1 MSRPLVAD
9 PFATRPGA
17 ATMHAHVTVVVI
29 DDSEE
34 YRLIVRG
41 LLRSVHDVTT
51 FVGDAASGAEG
62 LALVRRERPDM
73 VITDL
78 VMPGLDGIE
87 LARRIRLELPKTKII
102 LMSADIE
109 DTYRL
114 MASDSGAD
122 AFVSKQM
129 ITRTLLPVIG
139 DVVRREAA
147 ALDKA
152 AQKLLGLSPARNK

>member
-1 MSRPLVAD
+1 
-9 PFATRPGA
+9 
-17 ATMHAHVTVVVI
+17 MHAHVTVVVI

-51 FVGDAASGAEG
+51 FVGDAATGAEG
-62 LALVRRERPDM
+62 LTLVRRERPDM

-87 LARRIRLELPKTKII
+87 LARLIRLELPKTKII

-109 DTYRL
+109 DAYRL

>member
-17 ATMHAHVTVVVI
+17 ATMHPHVTVVVI

-51 FVGDAASGAEG
+51 FVGDAATGPEG

-87 LARRIRLELPKTKII
+87 LARRIRLELPRTKII

-109 DTYRL
+109 DAYRL

-147 ALDKA
+147 ALDRA
-152 AQKLLGLSPARNK
+152 AQKLLGLSPARDK

>member
-1 MSRPLVAD
+1 MSHPLVAD
-9 PFATRPGA
+9 PATRPGG
-17 ATMHAHVTVVVI
+17 ATTHAHVTVVVI

-87 LARRIRLELPKTKII
+87 LARRIRLELPRTKII

-109 DTYRL
+109 DAYRL

>member
-1 MSRPLVAD
+1 MPL
-9 PFATRPGA
+9 TI
-17 ATMHAHVTVVVI
+17 VVI

-109 DTYRL
+109 DAYRL

-152 AQKLLGLSPARNK
+152 AQKLLGLSPARNR

>member
-1 MSRPLVAD
+1 MPL
-9 PFATRPGA
+9 TI
-17 ATMHAHVTVVVI
+17 VVI

-78 VMPGLDGIE
+78 VMPGLDGVE
-87 LARRIRLELPKTKII
+87 VTRRIRLELPKTKII
-102 LMSADIE
+102 LMSAAIE
-109 DTYRL
+109 DAYRL

-139 DVVRREAA
+139 DVLRREAE
-147 ALDKA
+147 ALDKE
-152 AQKLLGLSPARNK
+152 AQRLLGLSPARKK

>member
-1 MSRPLVAD
+1 MSRPPVAD

-17 ATMHAHVTVVVI
+17 GAMHAHVTVVVI

-51 FVGDAASGAEG
+51 FVGDAPSGAEG

-109 DTYRL
+109 DAYRL

>member
-9 PFATRPGA
+9 PSATRPGA
-17 ATMHAHVTVVVI
+17 ATMHPHVTVVVI

-51 FVGDAASGAEG
+51 FVGDAASGTEG

-109 DTYRL
+109 DAYRL

>member
-1 MSRPLVAD
+1 MSHPLVAD
-9 PFATRPGA
+9 LATRPGG

-109 DTYRL
+109 DAYRL

>member
-1 MSRPLVAD
+1 
-9 PFATRPGA
+9 
-17 ATMHAHVTVVVI
+17 MHAHVTVVVI

-62 LALVRRERPDM
+62 LTLVRRERPDM

-109 DTYRL
+109 DAYRL

>member
-1 MSRPLVAD
+1 MSHPLVAD
-9 PFATRPGA
+9 LATRPGGT
-17 ATMHAHVTVVVI
+17 TMHAHVTVVVI

-109 DTYRL
+109 DAYRL

>member
-1 MSRPLVAD
+1 MPL
-9 PFATRPGA
+9 TI
-17 ATMHAHVTVVVI
+17 VVI

-51 FVGDAASGAEG
+51 FVGDAANGADG

-78 VMPGLDGIE
+78 VMPGLDGVE
-87 LARRIRLELPKTKII
+87 LTQRIRLELPRTKVI
-102 LMSADIE
+102 LMSSYIE
-109 DTYRL
+109 DAYQL

-122 AFVSKQM
+122 AFVNKQV
-129 ITRTLLPVIG
+129 ITRTLLPAIG
-139 DVVRREAA
+139 DVVRREAE
-147 ALDKA
+147 ALDKEA
-152 AQKLLGLSPARNK
+152 KKLLGLSPARKQ

>member
-17 ATMHAHVTVVVI
+17 GAMHAHVTVVVI

-109 DTYRL
+109 DAYRL

-147 ALDKA
+147 ALDQA
-152 AQKLLGLSPARNK
+152 ARKLLGLSPARNK

>member
-17 ATMHAHVTVVVI
+17 GAMHAHVTVVVI

-62 LALVRRERPDM
+62 LTLVRRERPDM

-109 DTYRL
+109 DAYRL

>member
-9 PFATRPGA
+9 PFATQPGA
-17 ATMHAHVTVVVI
+17 ATMYAHVTVVVI

-109 DTYRL
+109 DAYRL

>member
-1 MSRPLVAD
+1 MPL
-9 PFATRPGA
+9 TI
-17 ATMHAHVTVVVI
+17 VVI

-51 FVGDAASGAEG
+51 FVGDAASGADG

-87 LARRIRLELPKTKII
+87 LARRIRLKLPKTKII
-102 LMSADIE
+102 LMSAVL
-109 DTYRL
+109 T
-114 MASDSGAD
+114 
-122 AFVSKQM
+122 SK
-129 ITRTLLPVIG
+129 TPTGTWLPT
-139 DVVRREAA
+139 AA
-147 ALDKA
+147 RMPL
-152 AQKLLGLSPARNK
+152 

>member
-1 MSRPLVAD
+1 
-9 PFATRPGA
+9 
-17 ATMHAHVTVVVI
+17 MHAHVTVVVI

-51 FVGDAASGAEG
+51 FVGDAASGTEG

-87 LARRIRLELPKTKII
+87 LARRIRLELPKTKIV

-109 DTYRL
+109 DAYRL

>member
-1 MSRPLVAD
+1 MPL
-9 PFATRPGA
+9 TI
-17 ATMHAHVTVVVI
+17 VVI

-51 FVGDAASGAEG
+51 FVGDAANGADG

-78 VMPGLDGIE
+78 VMPGLDGVE
-87 LARRIRLELPKTKII
+87 LTRRIRQELPRTKVI
-102 LMSADIE
+102 LMSSYIE
-109 DTYRL
+109 DAYQL

-122 AFVSKQM
+122 AFVNKQV
-129 ITRTLLPVIG
+129 ITRTLLPAIG
-139 DVVRREAA
+139 DVVHREAE
-147 ALDKA
+147 ALDKEA
-152 AQKLLGLSPARNK
+152 KKLLGLSPARK